1 LRIGVVG
8 TGNMGSALVKGWLRS
23 SESDVALV
31 LYDQDSERT
40 DVLRGISPERIEV
53 APTVRDTAARSDVLF
68 VSVKP
73 QELESV
79 LAGVRDESSD
89 GKVVSTAAGVTLPR
103 IRAALGSGPAV
114 FRIMPNLAVSVGEGV
129 IALAPE
135 EKTAPG
141 ATEAVKAVLRP
152 LGVVELVPEQYL
164 DVVTGLT
171 GSGPGM
177 LALALEGLEDGAV
190 HCGLPRA
197 LARPFALQ
205 MALGAA
211 RMMIEEGVSPA
222 ELKDRVASPAGTTI
236 FGVAELEDHGV
247 RGAFLRAVGAAVDR
261 GQSL

>member
-1 LRIGVVG
+1 
-8 TGNMGSALVKGWLRS
+8 MGSALVKGWLRS

-114 FRIMPNLAVSVGEGV
+114 FRIMPNLAVSVG
-129 IALAPE
+129 
-135 EKTAPG
+135 
-141 ATEAVKAVLRP
+141 
-152 LGVVELVPEQYL
+152 VVELVPEQYL

-247 RGAFLRAVGAAVDR
+247 RGAFLRAVRAAVDR